1 MIKKDSIIIGA
12 GLTGLLLAKKLKQS
26 GKECL
31 ILEKSR
37 GLGGRVA
44 TRRIDEMG
52 LDHGAAFLSQVS
64 HDSELKFFT
73 APQGFYVKKGMN
85 NLAKELSK
93 DLEILKEQKIHQ
105 IIKVSVGWQL
115 EAENGSKFQCQ
126 KLILTAPLPQA
137 MELLKQNSLAPDFS
151 HPMYEIHYSKAIILL
166 ATFNDLKADMQ
177 SLDFEDHHFLL
188 MKERD
193 LHPQGLVMH
202 LSEKFSEDF
211 FEQSDEEI
219 LKEVMNVLKRSP
231 FSKNHIQKFELKK
244 WRYSRPKSIYSAPY
258 LEVSPKLFLAGDAF
272 GAPSESAE
280 ALLKVL

>member
-1 MIKKDSIIIGA
+1 MIKKDMIIIGA

-52 LDHGAAFLSQVS
+52 LDHGAAFLSQLS
-64 HDSELKFFT
+64 HDSELKSFT
-73 APQGFYVKKGMN
+73 APQGFYIKKGMN

-93 DLEILKEQKIHQ
+93 DLEILKEQKIHK
-105 IIKVSVGWQL
+105 IIKVAEGWQL
-115 EAENGSKFQCQ
+115 VSESETQFQCQ

-137 MELLKQNSLAPDFS
+137 IELLKQNSLAPDSS
-151 HPMYEIHYSKAIILL
+151 HPLQGIHYSKAIILL
-166 ATFNDLKADMQ
+166 ATLTDLQPDMQ
-177 SLDFEDHHFLL
+177 SLDFETHHFLL

-193 LHPQGLVMH
+193 LHPQGLVLH
-202 LSEKFSEDF
+202 LSEKFSDEC

-219 LKEVMNVLKRSP
+219 LKQVMNIFKRSP
-231 FSKNHIQKFELKK
+231 FAKNNIQKFELKK
-244 WRYSRPKSIYSAPY
+244 WRYSRPMSSYPAHY
-258 LEVSPKLFLAGDAF
+258 LEISPDLYLAGDAF
-272 GAPSESAE
+272 ATPMESAE
-280 ALLKVL
+280 ALIKVL